1 MRWACSWGL
10 EQGIVLI
17 CSPEKED
24 ESASLQKLL
33 PMNSTAWMD
42 KPKRDPLGRYLRL
55 DGENFQ
61 AALRLCGATTIRP
74 SPHCTCGLIE
84 DGVKIG
90 SVANAPARA
99 GSPSQFLRGGCQSY
113 TL

>member
-1 MRWACSWGL
+1 MRRACSWGL

-42 KPKRDPLGRYLRL
+42 KPKRDPGAAICVWMVRIFKLRF
-55 DGENFQ
+55 DY
-61 AALRLCGATTIRP
+61 
-74 SPHCTCGLIE
+74 
-84 DGVKIG
+84 VK
-90 SVANAPARA
+90 
-99 GSPSQFLRGGCQSY
+99 QK
-113 TL
+113 